1 MAPQIDEAASFAGDA
16 APSTNADGFSVA
28 RSSLDEQPIALSVF
42 AGARATTP
50 AAVDALTW
58 GAFCDEVEALCR
70 EETSATDKRDLV
82 AFGPYRLRD
91 GATRSAANVERMASV
106 AALDLDSVDL
116 DALRARLAGLGVSAI
131 VHGSP
136 SDDEHGTRKA
146 RVYVQLDSEH
156 DPAYAGRVRAGVA
169 AMLGVEPD
177 KSTSNADR
185 IFFCGRLAGT
195 PPRFVERFNGR
206 ALELAELPPAPTH
219 ASTMTAPTHAAA
231 PTPDV
236 AATAAREQDTRARTA
251 AAAAIRTAIG
261 PAHEYDGR
269 KHALCGALGGMLRK
283 AGWTRDDCA
292 ALVRAWLE
300 PIKDRGDV
308 DVEKGV
314 KWACGAWAKLPDECS
329 GRAALDAVVGS
340 SVGAIVEQAA
350 LLAWRAHRDS
360 VGAPAIDECEPGTT
374 RHDAGD
380 DGDPF
385 AASKLVSWIAAE
397 PVIDYLCRGLRLA
410 PSDGKVA
417 AIFGQPA
424 AGKGPLADHIA
435 ACFALNAPVL
445 GRFEVARRLRV
456 LLLDFEGATLT
467 NKRVRRMARAMRR
480 EPHELQQWLYVYNQS
495 AELNPI
501 DPTYLARVRRFIE
514 EHAID
519 VLVVDSYTSAM
530 LNAGIDSNRPEYAQ
544 LAKGLASLNRLSIV
558 VAHANKAAA
567 ESTTP
572 RIKDLAY
579 SGALGSL
586 VGTGIAV
593 AKPEPADSYLV
604 RITCARAPE
613 TEFAPMQARFSDVDG
628 GGLAVAV
635 VDDAGV
641 PTQTRREK
649 RNAGTSYE
657 AATERLDKAMLMLE
671 YLRHESH
678 GQHSQQ
684 DIMMESGAGRRSQ
697 RAVLDAWALLCKG
710 KFITGSAKR
719 WWITEKG
726 RTASESDIRAAVGYT
741 AQFGR
746 NPSSVPFAAAAE

>member
-1 MAPQIDEAASFAGDA
+1 MMAQIDEAASPAKEA
-16 APSTNADGFSVA
+16 APNTNADGSVA
-28 RSSLDEQPIALSVF
+28 RDQPIALSVF

-50 AAVDALTW
+50 AARDALTW
-58 GAFCDEVEALCR
+58 DAFCDEIAALCQR
-70 EETSATDKRDLV
+70 RTTATDKRDLI

-91 GATRSAANVERMASV
+91 GATRAAANVERMASV

-146 RVYVQLDSEH
+146 RIYVQLDREH
-156 DPAYAGRVRAGVA
+156 DPADAGRVRDAVA
-169 AMLGVEPD
+169 ALLGVQHDPA
-177 KSTSNADR
+177 TRNADR

-206 ALELAELPPAPTH
+206 ALALAELPPAPTP

-251 AAAAIRTAIG
+251 AAAAILTAIG
-261 PAHEYDGR
+261 PAHEHDGR

-283 AGWTRDDCA
+283 ASWTRDDCA
-292 ALVRAWLE
+292 DLVRAWLE

-314 KWACGAWAKLPDECS
+314 KWACGAWDKLPAECS

-350 LLAWRAHRDS
+350 LLAWRAHRT
-360 VGAPAIDECEPGTT
+360 AIDECEPGTT

-435 ACFALNAPVL
+435 ACFALDAPVL
-445 GRFEVARRLRV
+445 GRFEVARRARV

-501 DPTYLARVRRFIE
+501 DPTYLDRVRRFIA

-613 TEFAPMQARFSDVDG
+613 TEFAPMQVRFSDVDG
-628 GGLAVAV
+628 GGLAVEV
-635 VDDAGV
+635 VDDAG

-649 RNAGTSYE
+649 RNASTSYG
-657 AATERLDKAMLMLE
+657 AAIERLDKARLMLE

-684 DIMMESGAGRRSQ
+684 DIMTESGAGRRSQ
-697 RAVLDAWALLCKG
+697 RAVLDAWAVLCRG
-710 KFITGSAKR
+710 NFITGSAKR

-726 RTASESDIRAAVGYT
+726 RTASESDIRAAAGYT

-746 NPSSVPFAAAAE
+746 NPSSATFEISADMT